1 MMKSPAKEII
11 LLGTLI
17 LLLGMWVA
25 WTLSL
30 PTMIPVKPNSMA
42 DPVELL
48 AQIDHL
54 KKRIKIIELQRDKVA
69 TLVKGYGYNV
79 NLDVEEP
86 K

>member
-1 MMKSPAKEII
+1 MKPPGKEMW
-11 LLGTLI
+11 LLATLLI
-17 LLLGMWVA
+17 LLAGWIG

-54 KKRIKIIELQRDKVA
+54 KKRIKILELQRDKVA